1 MRSYPALRLGAHAF
15 LCAAVL
21 SLFSAFRREQRL
33 LVLVPLLILAAA
45 LLAVRLKHGW
55 LRLLIG
61 LAPAAVLFLVPV
73 AGWRGYAAAGG
84 MTAYAAAVL
93 ARGEFCPAPDDYRLE
108 AKITLA
114 ILGGL
119 TVIAFLCSSGTV
131 TFGLLI
137 CAALLI
143 LTALQCLMITA
154 SIGPGWRFA
163 NFGVLVLVLAF
174 GVGVGF
180 LFRSAV
186 PGFFRIFRSLA
197 YGVFYLLTTIAR
209 WFLGLFRQR
218 ETVPEGFDENALP
231 EMETAVQG
239 GGNSNVQNSSQPHG
253 TFQVPQIP
261 WGEILTVL
269 VVLLLVVLAIL
280 LIRRRGQFRPKKR
293 KTVRANEKAK
303 PEKRS
308 GRRKQQQEPK
318 SNRGRVR
325 FLYSRYLDYL
335 RNHGLRLAD
344 SDTTAEI
351 SEASSE
357 LLLQT
362 DELLRGLY
370 RKARYSSEEIDDAD
384 IRAAEDSFFR
394 LLAQDN
400 LKKHGR

>member
-1 MRSYPALRLGAHAF
+1 MRSYPALRLGAQAF

-21 SLFSAFRREQRL
+21 SLFPVFRRDRQL

-45 LLAVRLKHGW
+45 MLAVRLKNRW
-55 LRLLIG
+55 LRLLPC
-61 LAPAAVLFLVPV
+61 LVPAAALLLPV
-73 AGWRGYAAAGG
+73 SGWYGYAAAAG
-84 MTAYAAAVL
+84 MTLYAAAAL
-93 ARGEFCPAPDDYRLE
+93 ARGEISPAPDDYRLE
-108 AKITLA
+108 AKVTLA
-114 ILGGL
+114 ITGVLMI
-119 TVIAFLCSSGTV
+119 IALLCARSPV
-131 TFGLLI
+131 TLWLLI
-137 CAALLI
+137 CAALLV
-143 LTALQCLMITA
+143 LTALQCFMISA
-154 SIGPGWRFA
+154 SMGLGWRLA
-163 NFGVLVLVLAF
+163 NFGVLILVLAL
-174 GVGVGF
+174 GVGVG
-180 LFRSAV
+180 LLIRSAV

-197 YGVFYLLTTIAR
+197 YGVFYLLVMIPR
-209 WFLGLFRQR
+209 WILGLFGQW
-218 ETVPEGFDENALP
+218 ETVPPVPDENKLP
-231 EMETAVQG
+231 VMETAEQG
-239 GGNSNVQNSSQPHG
+239 GENSGVRNSSKPSG
-253 TFQVPQIP
+253 TLQVSRIP
-261 WGEILTVL
+261 WMEILTVV
-269 VVLLLVVLAIL
+269 VVLLLIVLAIVL
-280 LIRRRGQFRPKKR
+280 LRRRRQLRPKK
-293 KTVRANEKAK
+293 TQTMRANEKAQ

-308 GRRKQQQEPK
+308 KRRKQRQEPK

-344 SDTTAEI
+344 SNTTAEI